1 MNFPQIT
8 SNEVFEKIPK
18 KSSEAMIDF
27 MWSDVLYH
35 LGNCQIELKNKIG
48 VGHPDVLLRYYDN
61 LGDKYVWLLGEY
73 KGDANL
79 VITYDVVEGQAVVA
93 TAKYTPSKNTK
104 SGKYI
109 AFGIEA

>member
-73 KGDANL
+73 KKE
-79 VITYDVVEGQAVVA
+79 YGQ
-93 TAKYTPSKNTK
+93 
-104 SGKYI
+104 
-109 AFGIEA
+109 